1 MRYNLLI
8 EFGIHFEFELMNNI
22 RRVLSMF
29 QVMEDV
35 VNWLKNF
42 VQLNALYNRR
52 IV

>member
-22 RRVLSMF
+22 RMLLIMF

-35 VNWLKNF
+35 VYWLKNF
-42 VQLNALYNRR
+42 VQLNPLYNRR